1 MKLGVCVPYRNRELH
16 LNEFVPKVGKY
27 LKNQGIDFQM
37 YFCHQVDDKLFNRGA
52 TKNIAAKHAIE
63 EGCDYVVFHDIDMI
77 PEEGGGADYSYPK
90 DAPRHIAT
98 QISQMDYQLK
108 YHEYFGGAVLFTKE
122 QLEATNGYSN
132 GYWDWGMEDDDIFWR
147 CHREG
152 MTDNSYLNPEPAKQ
166 KYLSYD
172 GNLSYSKIPFTKEIR
187 GLINNSHTISVLCR
201 AFQQPEKNKIFLI
214 GDKENKYVEYPII
227 RIPGYDYGISFNNS
241 RAVSLTYWNTFN
253 NHNYMWVKRYD
264 NQWSWVTA
272 VFDADNRVSH
282 LYLNGTEVDSKGGY
296 GSPSPLKWEG
306 KLKRYGPLDIYLG
319 TTPSVNEE
327 TGFKYFKGDIAKVY
341 AWKKALSPQEVLNL
355 HKEIPQDRITVDLDF
370 NNPITSF
377 ETFHTEERE
386 ESFNIPN
393 SIVPYRVEGKF
404 RCLPHQDEGLV
415 DGKWAKGET
424 TAANEKRY
432 VLQMQQNKIN
442 HKQDGIAQVEYRLIG
457 EKILTP
463 WAKMLNIEL

>member
-1 MKLGVCVPYRNRELH
+1 MKLGVCIPYRNRELH

-37 YFCHQVDDKLFNRGA
+37 YFAHQVDDKLFNRGA

-63 EGCDYVVFHDIDMI
+63 DGCDYVVFHDIDMI

-132 GYWDWGMEDDDIFWR
+132 GYWDWGMEDDDLFWR

-152 MTDNSYLNPEPAKQ
+152 MTNDSYLNPEPIKQ

-172 GNLSYSKIPFTKEIR
+172 GNLSYSKIPFTRETR
-187 GLINNSHTISVLCR
+187 GLINNSHTVSVLCR
-201 AFQQPEKNKIFLI
+201 AFQQPDKNKIFLI
-214 GDKENKYVEYPII
+214 GDKENKYVEYPIM
-227 RIPGYDYGISFNNS
+227 RIPGYDYGLSFNNS
-241 RAVSLTYWNTFN
+241 RALSLTYWNTFN

-264 NQWSWVTA
+264 NQWSWITA
-272 VFDADNRVSH
+272 VFDTDNRVSH

-296 GSPSPLKWEG
+296 GSPSPFKWDG

-327 TGFKYFKGDIAKVY
+327 TGYKYFKGDIAKVY
-341 AWKKALSPQEVLNL
+341 AWKKALSPEEVLNL
-355 HKEIPQDRITVDLDF
+355 HNEIPQDKITIDLDI
-370 NNPITSF
+370 NDPKTLF
-377 ETFHTEERE
+377 ETFHTQEKE

-393 SIVPYRVEGKF
+393 SIIPYRVEGKF

-415 DGKWAKGET
+415 NGKWAKGDT

-442 HKQDGIAQVEYRLIG
+442 HKQDGIAQLEYKLVS
-457 EKILTP
+457 EKVLTP

>member
-1 MKLGVCVPYRNRELH
+1 
-16 LNEFVPKVGKY
+16 
-27 LKNQGIDFQM
+27 
-37 YFCHQVDDKLFNRGA
+37 
-52 TKNIAAKHAIE
+52 
-63 EGCDYVVFHDIDMI
+63 
-77 PEEGGGADYSYPK
+77 
-90 DAPRHIAT
+90 
-98 QISQMDYQLK
+98 
-108 YHEYFGGAVLFTKE
+108 
-122 QLEATNGYSN
+122 
-132 GYWDWGMEDDDIFWR
+132 
-147 CHREG
+147 
-152 MTDNSYLNPEPAKQ
+152 
-166 KYLSYD
+166 
-172 GNLSYSKIPFTKEIR
+172 
-187 GLINNSHTISVLCR
+187 
-201 AFQQPEKNKIFLI
+201 
-214 GDKENKYVEYPII
+214 
-227 RIPGYDYGISFNNS
+227 
-241 RAVSLTYWNTFN
+241 
-253 NHNYMWVKRYD
+253 MWVKRYD